1 MQKPK
6 TLQDWQK
13 MFREIYL
20 KKDQRDYN
28 LSDLLL
34 HVQEE
39 AALIDEGLRK
49 IDENGKQEI
58 IDALPKMFCWLLSFC
73 NMACLDLEI
82 MVLGKYSG
90 CCPYCGKEENCMC
103 ITGEV
108 KPDRWYAAMSN
119 KRIRDLYGLQKMFK
133 NIYGRINKISPFMH
147 IWLHVHEE
155 LGEFSREW
163 RLERGE
169 QAADEMADCF
179 AWLLAFCNKLHINLG
194 EITWKKYPGTCN
206 VCGKTECQCSKV

>member
-58 IDALPKMFCWLLSFC
+58 IDALPKMFSAHAPRAGSFGLL
-73 NMACLDLEI
+73 
-82 MVLGKYSG
+82 V
-90 CCPYCGKEENCMC
+90 
-103 ITGEV
+103 
-108 KPDRWYAAMSN
+108 
-119 KRIRDLYGLQKMFK
+119 
-133 NIYGRINKISPFMH
+133 
-147 IWLHVHEE
+147 
-155 LGEFSREW
+155 
-163 RLERGE
+163 
-169 QAADEMADCF
+169 
-179 AWLLAFCNKLHINLG
+179 
-194 EITWKKYPGTCN
+194 
-206 VCGKTECQCSKV
+206 